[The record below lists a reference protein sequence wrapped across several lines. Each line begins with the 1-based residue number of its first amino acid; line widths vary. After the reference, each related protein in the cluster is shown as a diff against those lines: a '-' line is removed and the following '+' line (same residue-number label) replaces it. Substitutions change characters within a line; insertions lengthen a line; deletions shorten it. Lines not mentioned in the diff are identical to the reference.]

1 MSTREIIR
9 VIGKK
14 LAESGLGLIY
24 YEKLLRLEKK
34 LFFSQNKT
42 ATSATSFSST
52 KLYDLNRVCLGCF
65 STFFDSR
72 HPSFLIEQFLG
83 TPSYNL
89 PVNRLTSS
97 LYICGTPRVFHGTQG
112 LRGTPVENPAI
123 ECLKDLARTW
133 SK

>member
-1 MSTREIIR
+1 MSTREIFR

-24 YEKLLRLEKK
+24 YEKLSRLEKK

-42 ATSATSFSST
+42 ATSFFST

-97 LYICGTPRVFHGTQG
+97 LYICGTPRVFHGTLG
-112 LRGTPVENPAI
+112 LRGTPVENPVI
-123 ECLKDLARTW
+123 ECFKELARTW
-133 SK
+133 